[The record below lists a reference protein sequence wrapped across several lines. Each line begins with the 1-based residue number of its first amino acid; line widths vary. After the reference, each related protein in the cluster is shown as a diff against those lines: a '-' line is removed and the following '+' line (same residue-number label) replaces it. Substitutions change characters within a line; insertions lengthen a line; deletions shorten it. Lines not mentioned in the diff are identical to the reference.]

1 MFVLCS
7 LVAMKESFHL
17 GGLKNFLVQS
27 QYEEK
32 AIESP
37 WFVVA
42 KGPFGVAKVVQG
54 TELLLLK
61 ILLG

>member
-1 MFVLCS
+1 
-7 LVAMKESFHL
+7 MKESFHL